1 VSGIIEINRAFSYRG
16 RNTYSSHENLVTPAD
31 VEMGVG
37 EENPTS
43 ILSTQSNDVMVEDV
57 EREALAEV
65 LFQVRLKEVVSTL
78 EEFPSVEKLNARQL
92 GEVVLL
98 IFGTKSIVGN
108 GCYQYGSRTNR
119 TSEELAVLASGDGGQ
134 DCRIE
139 SEHGEGEEAGP
150 REQMAPGP
158 WRLGEYIL
166 MPSSGT
172 GYQQVVATLITS
184 GVPPVR
190 DHGIVSKFVSTLP
203 R

>member
-1 VSGIIEINRAFSYRG
+1 
-16 RNTYSSHENLVTPAD
+16 
-31 VEMGVG
+31 MGVG

-43 ILSTQSNDVMVEDV
+43 ILPTQSNDVMVEDV

-98 IFGTKSIVGN
+98 IFGTKSVVGN
-108 GCYQYGSRTNR
+108 GCYQDGSRTDR
-119 TSEELAVLASGDGGQ
+119 PSEELVVLAGCDGGQ
-134 DCRIE
+134 DCRVE
-139 SEHGEGEEAGP
+139 SEHGEGKEAGI
-150 REQMAPGP
+150 RERMVPGP
-158 WRLGEYIL
+158 WRLDEYIL
-166 MPSSGT
+166 IPSSGT
-172 GYQQVVATLITS
+172 GYQQVAATLITS

-190 DHGIVSKFVSTLP
+190 DRGIVSKFVSTLP